1 VRPAGGVGWVELLA
15 GLLRFLSRLVV
26 HTPVEEAVESL
37 MEQQNEGPRS
47 LTSQIC
53 DTAVQLLREYTGRG
67 PTKAKATINGDSVML
82 VLGDT
87 LTRGER
93 RLAATGKAERVLQ
106 LRHDFQMVMRDE
118 LVEAVED
125 ATGRKVIA
133 FMSQNHIDP
142 DLAVEVFILEPESA
156 AADSS
161 PGGDLA

>member
-1 VRPAGGVGWVELLA
+1 
-15 GLLRFLSRLVV
+15 
-26 HTPVEEAVESL
+26 
-37 MEQQNEGPRS
+37 MEKLNADARS
-47 LTSQIC
+47 VNSQIC
-53 DTAVQLLREYTGRG
+53 DAAVRLLREYTGRG
-67 PTKAKATINGDSVML
+67 PTKARATVNGDSVMI

-93 RLAATGKAERVLQ
+93 QLAATGKAERVLQ

-118 LVEAVED
+118 LVEIVEK

-142 DLAVEVFILEPESA
+142 DLAVEIFILQPDGA

-161 PGGDLA
+161 LGPVGT